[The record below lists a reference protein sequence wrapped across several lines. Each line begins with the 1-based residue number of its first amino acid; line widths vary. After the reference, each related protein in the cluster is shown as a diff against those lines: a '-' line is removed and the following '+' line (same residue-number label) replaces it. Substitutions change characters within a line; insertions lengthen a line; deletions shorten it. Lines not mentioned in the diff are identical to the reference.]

1 MLRARTRLLGGAL
14 IIACLGGWATLSAAE
29 EAKQLRI
36 VKQPGLGYLQLR
48 TASR

>member
-1 MLRARTRLLGGAL
+1 VLRARARLLGAL

-36 VKQPGLGYLQLR
+36 VKQPGLGYLQLG